1 MSPGVE
7 GYEVRPAGPDELET
21 LPELERA
28 AARAFAPWGLDA
40 LFASATT
47 PIETFRD
54 AQARGHLLVAVHGH
68 APVGFAMI
76 SRVDWHAHL
85 DELDVHPDHAR
96 RGVGRA
102 LVDAAMELARAE
114 GRTRMTLATMRAIP
128 FNGPWYQRLG
138 FRELAED
145 ELGAGLRTIL
155 RGELAGGYPRVD
167 RVILGRDL

>member
-1 MSPGVE
+1 MSPPAE
-7 GYEVRPAGPDELET
+7 GFEIRLAHSDEAPAVPAI
-21 LPELERA
+21 ERA
-28 AARAFAPWGLDA
+28 AAAAFAPWGLDA

-47 PIETFRD
+47 PLEVLAE
-54 AQARGHLLVAVHGH
+54 AQARDHLLVAVHGGR
-68 APVGFAMI
+68 VIGFAMI

-85 DELDVHPDHAR
+85 DELGVHPEHGR

-102 LVDAAMELARAE
+102 LLDAALERAHAE

-138 FRELAED
+138 FRELEER
-145 ELGAGLRTIL
+145 ELGPGLRAIL
-155 RGELAGGYPRVD
+155 RRELAGGYPIAD